1 MEPPENEE
9 EPRRRRRSRANVLI
23 WVVIGVVAVVGAV
36 VVETRLLSSSSELS
50 PEENAATVA
59 GVAYADALFSDDVAT
74 AYDLTC
80 AKIHQDMTLAE
91 FDKYQEG
98 RSTVSRYELI
108 DVRVSSSNG
117 QLSGVLETQMFLTDG
132 RVFNQNIPLAK
143 EAGGWK
149 ACE

>member
-1 MEPPENEE
+1 
-9 EPRRRRRSRANVLI
+9 
-23 WVVIGVVAVVGAV
+23 VIGVVAVVGAV

-80 AKIHQDMTLAE
+80 AKIHQDMT
-91 FDKYQEG
+91 QEG